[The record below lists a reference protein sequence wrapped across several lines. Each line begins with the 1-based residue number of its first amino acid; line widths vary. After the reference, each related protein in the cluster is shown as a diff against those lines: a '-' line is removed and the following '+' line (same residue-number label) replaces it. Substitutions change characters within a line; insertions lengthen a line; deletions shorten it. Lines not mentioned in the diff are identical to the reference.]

1 MKAECPECLAE
12 LQLAEDIEE
21 GEIVVCEECGVELE
35 VLSVDPLELELA
47 PEEAEDWGE

>member
-12 LQLAEDIEE
+12 LQLAADVEE
-21 GEIVVCEECGVELE
+21 GEIVVCVECGIELE
-35 VLSVDPLELELA
+35 VLSVDPLKLDLA